1 METRTQLKEVREQ
14 RGVSAARLAKL
25 AGTSRQTIYAIEA
38 GDYVPNTA
46 LALQL
51 AKLLEVKV
59 EDLFRLEGQVSTPAP
74 PLTVDLIAN
83 GNARKGQPVQLCRVG
98 NRTIGVSALPQP
110 AMLPLAD
117 GVIVDSSKRTQ
128 QASVHVFQNEPN
140 SAKRLLIAGCDPG
153 ISLLVQHLA
162 RFEDV
167 DAVVAGSSSQQALDW
182 LREGKVHVAGSH
194 LRDLPSGEYNL
205 PVIRRMF
212 GKNEVKVVTFAIWEQ
227 GLVMQAGNPKG
238 IQSVADLVRKNVS
251 IVNREKGAGSRDLLD
266 QKLREAGVPAS
277 RVKGYDRET
286 QGHLPAAL
294 AVSMREADCCIASR
308 SAARA
313 FGLSFVPLA
322 IERYDLVVRRHH
334 TRLPAVQALLDALN
348 RATIRRKL
356 EMLAGYDTSH
366 TGEVLV
372 T

>member
-1 METRTQLKEVREQ
+1 METRTQLKEIREQ

-51 AKLLEVKV
+51 AKILEVKV
-59 EDLFRLEGQVSTPAP
+59 EDLFRLEGEPENPAAP
-74 PLTVDLIAN
+74 ITVDLLASES
-83 GNARKGQPVQLCRVG
+83 ARKGQPIQLCRVG
-98 NRTIGVSALPQP
+98 KRMIGVSANPQQP
-110 AMLPLAD
+110 VLPLAD
-117 GVIVDSSKRTQ
+117 GVLVDNVKRTQ
-128 QASVHVFQNEPN
+128 QASVHVFQYDVD
-140 SAKRLLIAGCDPG
+140 SSKRLLIAGCDPG

-167 DAVVAGSSSQQALDW
+167 DMVVAPCSSHQALDW
-182 LREGKVHVAGSH
+182 LRESKVHVAGSH

-212 GKNEVKVVTFAIWEQ
+212 AKNDVKVITFAIWEQ
-227 GLVMQAGNPKG
+227 GLVVQAGNPKQ
-238 IQSVADLVRKNVS
+238 IQSVADLVRKNVT
-251 IVNREKGAGSRDLLD
+251 IMNREKGAGSRDLLD
-266 QKLREAGVPAS
+266 HRLREAGISSDQV
-277 RVKGYDRET
+277 RGYDRVAH
-286 QGHLPAAL
+286 GHLPAAL
-294 AVSMREADCCIASR
+294 AVSMHEADCCIATR

-322 IERYDLVVRRHH
+322 TERYDLVVKRQHA
-334 TRLPAVQALLDALN
+334 RLPGVQALLDTLN
-348 RATIRRKL
+348 RAAVRRKL
-356 EMLAGYDTSH
+356 ELLAGYDTSH

-372 T
+372 P